1 MKDIY
6 VYIWFK
12 ISYLTLNDH
21 APQQNP
27 STTYEKLPFTLF
39 IRESKNFPKQEI
51 ALFLG
56 YLPYIE

>member
-1 MKDIY
+1 MR
-6 VYIWFK
+6 FK

-27 STTYEKLPFTLF
+27 STTYEKLPFMLF
-39 IRESKNFPKQEI
+39 IRESGNFPKQEL